1 MGHNSLEVG
10 NNPKLTYAEFTEW
23 STLSPRASTMFP
35 TYNNFYT
42 MFLDTKANHVARNKA
57 LHKRFQAEH
66 PELEHQVTQAI
77 TQPYIAGGAYP
88 NIRELLVKAEPLLYQ
103 AYSIMHEWVDDDE
116 QLFV

>member
-57 LHKRFQAEH
+57 LHKRFQAE
-66 PELEHQVTQAI
+66 
-77 TQPYIAGGAYP
+77 
-88 NIRELLVKAEPLLYQ
+88 PLLYQ